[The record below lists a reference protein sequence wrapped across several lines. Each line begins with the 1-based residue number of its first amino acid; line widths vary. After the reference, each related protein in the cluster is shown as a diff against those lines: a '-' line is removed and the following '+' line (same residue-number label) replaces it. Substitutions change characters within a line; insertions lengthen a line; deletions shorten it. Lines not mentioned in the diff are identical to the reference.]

1 MKYCKKCKIAA
12 KESDTVCPKCKQP
25 VSSFGSATA
34 APTKPAA
41 PRPAV
46 TPTATPPTAGPKPP
60 PSPKSPPPPC
70 AGATATAGS
79 PKSPTFTLAG
89 QIAELQVI
97 KQKNL
102 KRGRNLGILSLL
114 AALAIMF
121 LIYSV
126 YSRTVLA
133 YAVLENIEIE
143 QDPDA
148 ETQITVS
155 FDVKIPG
162 MVAFDRRSGTG
173 HTEKLDMITVAEH
186 RGTVWSWPSDPKT
199 GIDFSVVSRGG
210 WFRTRMDKHF
220 RIHGEEVTPEDDGRT
235 VLEAGPDPDR
245 STAPTQVV
253 AAPRKKDEK
262 RKPAGCLPF
271 KPGEEKPKSPAELAA
286 IRQADIDRGQSVCAS
301 SDPAEIAQIVGE
313 VAPGFTARL
322 PVIQGGVAISAEHF
336 GRQCVLS
343 THPLD
348 PFRPCI
354 LTSTLRRADGQA
366 DLAHVRRIT

>member
-1 MKYCKKCKIAA
+1 MQAIARQLWVRHRRACKTSGASAGCRANGNATHGRPEASPIA
-12 KESDTVCPKCKQP
+12 Q
-25 VSSFGSATA
+25 VSA
-34 APTKPAA
+34 A
-41 PRPAV
+41 
-46 TPTATPPTAGPKPP
+46 
-60 PSPKSPPPPC
+60 C
-70 AGATATAGS
+70 AGATAPVGS

-89 QIAELQVI
+89 QIAELQVL

-102 KRGRNLGILSLL
+102 NRGRNLGILSLL

-220 RIHGEEVTPEDDGRT
+220 GIHGEEVTPEDDGRT
-235 VLEAGPDPDR
+235 VLEAEPDPGP
-245 STAPTQVV
+245 STAPKKVV
-253 AAPRKKDEK
+253 AVQHKKDEK
-262 RKPAGCLPF
+262 RKPAGCRPF
-271 KPGEEKPKSPAELAA
+271 ACWTFEADARDA
-286 IRQADIDRGQSVCAS
+286 IG
-301 SDPAEIAQIVGE
+301 
-313 VAPGFTARL
+313 
-322 PVIQGGVAISAEHF
+322 
-336 GRQCVLS
+336 
-343 THPLD
+343 
-348 PFRPCI
+348 
-354 LTSTLRRADGQA
+354 TLHGSLFAG
-366 DLAHVRRIT
+366 